1 MKFGKMRSNSR
12 FKRNNRILSN
22 IICFSFYV
30 FRNEIWLQTMSPNVH
45 KLKGNQFRQNIY
57 VILKTGRNLRI
68 GEKFDAQLCSL
79 VGERYYHTLLFY
91 VKIERVQILWN
102 RIKILLFRFFNQ
114 VVVIKIRLHV
124 ISHKYTKFNLPRGS
138 LWLENWRQECKP
150 FLYAALEMH
159 ITVRIKNLQ
168 T

>member
-1 MKFGKMRSNSR
+1 MPSDDVAKCTQMKRKLILAKYLRYLQ
-12 FKRNNRILSN
+12 NRK
-22 IICFSFYV
+22 
-30 FRNEIWLQTMSPNVH
+30 
-45 KLKGNQFRQNIY
+45 KLKNRRKIWSPA
-57 VILKTGRNLRI
+57 VCSR
-68 GEKFDAQLCSL
+68 GE
-79 VGERYYHTLLFY
+79 EIYHTLLLY
-91 VKIERVQILWN
+91 VKIEWVHILWN

-124 ISHKYTKFNLPRGS
+124 ISHKYTKFNLPRGF

-159 ITVRIKNLQ
+159 ITGWIKKLQ